1 MAVNMSCRQY
11 VLGISLEGTR
21 ITSQKESKA
30 SSSNVADPRSQE
42 YLQPRYY
49 ERLLDFLGENDVS
62 VMAKASMNFDKQ
74 ALISIHE
81 KARLYLTHPQ
91 AEQILR
97 MHKPLEH
104 VTESTHQ
111 TTEATDEL
119 VPVSLRDLKIGN
131 RNEGVVLFGEFCVE
145 PLKIG
150 RIYTLLEEAGTG
162 KAVALCIAFPYQ
174 YFARNNFPQ
183 GTKIVLKEPML
194 VQGESDLVFIHVENP
209 LCIQIV
215 QSLPDPKDINFT
227 AGKEKIKKWMAFG
240 HMAYRAGEWEN
251 CIRNYSKC
259 VACLSQGM
267 KVDASTVNVMYT
279 ERCVAYFELHRYE
292 EAVQDA
298 DKVEP
303 SESIEVQFKIRS
315 LLSVGR
321 YKDAFSFLQRSC
333 ALFPEKKQI
342 FTTAYRRW
350 SAVCF
355 DIGKAIIGSDAG
367 SSSALK
373 PDGDF
378 IGPVEIRMT
387 SNGCG
392 RGLFAT
398 EKIEEGEVLLISKAL
413 AISQKC
419 REQNELL
426 QNVKDKLKSCGE
438 KTRQIFFSHC
448 SKDLSC
454 LIPCM
459 SDFITESAGEYIFPT
474 ESNEEITTACERYE
488 MLSDND
494 KDQAILHILN
504 RIALD
509 DSSPSAMQQIFKQPV
524 VFNPV
529 PTRLYYGAWL
539 LPSFINHSCAPNAA
553 RINLGDI
560 MRIHAATDISAG
572 EEICIP
578 YFNVLFPYPCRQ
590 EACESFGFR
599 CLCERCELEKM
610 VMEHKSKTRKLYRE
624 YLIVGISRLE
634 NRDTQLQ
641 SLAAQV
647 EKCMESLKR
656 MVNEDE
662 DIYFYEGWIR
672 ASFTPLYSA
681 LLENRWRKNGIAAV
695 IGMVGNKIE
704 QETLYNAATAILATC
719 PGSLQCLIFFHR
731 CLCLWKDRAGKYAEW
746 GLSSFA
752 GLYDGLVS
760 DAQKSL
766 EGAFPSVYGHQNE
779 HVVQAFLK
787 YLEQPN

>member
-1 MAVNMSCRQY
+1 MSSQQF
-11 VLGISLEGTR
+11 VQGISLEVTR
-21 ITSQKESKA
+21 IRSQKESQA
-30 SSSNVADPRSQE
+30 SSSEAADPRSGE

-49 ERLLDFLGENDVS
+49 ERLLDILGENDVS
-62 VMAKASMNFDKQ
+62 VMAKASMTFNKQ

-91 AEQILR
+91 AGEILR
-97 MHKPLEH
+97 MHKTLEP
-104 VTESTHQ
+104 VVEGTYE

-131 RNEGVVLFGEFCVE
+131 RNEGVVLFGELCVE

-150 RIYTLLEEAGTG
+150 RIYSLLEEAGTG
-162 KAVALCIAFPYQ
+162 KAVALCTPPDQ
-174 YFARNNFPQ
+174 CFARKKNSR
-183 GTKIVLKEPML
+183 GTQIALKEPML

-209 LCIQIV
+209 LCIEMV
-215 QSLPDPKDINFT
+215 QSFPAPKNINIT
-227 AGKEKIKKWMAFG
+227 AGKEKFKKWMAFG
-240 HMAYRAGEWEN
+240 NMAYRAGEWEN

-267 KVDASTVNVMYT
+267 TEDVSTVNVIYI

-303 SESIEVQFKIRS
+303 PESIGVEFKIRS

-321 YKDAFSFLQRSC
+321 YKDAFNFLQRSC
-333 ALFPEKKQI
+333 DLFPEKKQI
-342 FTTAYRRW
+342 FTAAYRKW

-355 DIGKAIIGSDAG
+355 DIAEAIIGPASG
-367 SSSALK
+367 SSIAFK

-387 SNGCG
+387 SHGCG

-398 EKIEEGEVLLISKAL
+398 EKIEEGDVLLISKAL
-413 AISQKC
+413 AVSQNC

-438 KTRQIFFSHC
+438 KTRQIFFSHHN
-448 SKDLSC
+448 KDLSC

-459 SDFITESAGEYIFPT
+459 SDFITGSAGEYFVPT
-474 ESNEEITTACERYE
+474 ASNEEKIAACERYE
-488 MLSDND
+488 MLGE
-494 KDQAILHILN
+494 KEKEQAILHILK

-509 DSSPSAMQQIFKQPV
+509 DSSPPAMQQLCKQPV
-524 VFNPV
+524 VFNPI
-529 PTRLYYGAWL
+529 PTRVYYGAWL

-553 RINLGDI
+553 RINVGDI
-560 MRIHAATDISAG
+560 MRIHAATEISAG
-572 EEICIP
+572 EEIGIP

-590 EACESFGFR
+590 AACESFGFR
-599 CLCERCELEKM
+599 CLCERCELETK
-610 VMEHKSKTRKLYRE
+610 VMEHESKTKKLYSE
-624 YLIVGISRLE
+624 YLGLGTFRLE

-641 SLAAQV
+641 SLAVQV
-647 EKCMESLKR
+647 EKCLEILKR
-656 MVNEDE
+656 MVDEDQ
-662 DIYFYEGWIR
+662 DIYFFEGWIR
-672 ASFTPLYSA
+672 ASFTPVYFA
-681 LLENRWRKNGIAAV
+681 LLENRRMKLGKAV
-695 IGMVGNKIE
+695 IVGNKIE
-704 QETLYNAATAILATC
+704 QETLYDAAAAILATC

-746 GLSSFA
+746 GLPSFEGVYE
-752 GLYDGLVS
+752 GLSNVM
-760 DAQKSL
+760 QVN
-766 EGAFPSVYGHQNE
+766 SV
-779 HVVQAFLK
+779 L
-787 YLEQPN
+787 